1 MNGYVHA
8 SSASSVA
15 CESFLESYSRG
26 SIDVG
31 GPTPPENASLDVPLE
46 ILLTGHFEPPTP
58 PDEAQRV
65 RELYTL
71 LSLFM
76 AYSADINIVY

>member
-1 MNGYVHA
+1 MTFTMNGYVYN
-8 SSASSVA
+8 SSADSAGSDSVDG

-31 GPTPPENASLDVPLE
+31 GPTPPENAALDVPVE
-46 ILLTGHFEPPTP
+46 MLLNGHFAPPAP

-65 RELYTL
+65 REL
-71 LSLFM
+71 
-76 AYSADINIVY
+76 